1 MRGAQ
6 KNADSCDAEHI
17 RKDTQGQ
24 SGAATAAQQ
33 REQTGPMSNSLGK
46 P

>member
-1 MRGAQ
+1 MWGAQ
-6 KNADSCDAEHI
+6 KNADSRDAEHM

-33 REQTGPMSNSLGK
+33 REQTGPMSSGLGK